1 MDKVNE
7 LTQNILVN
15 AATMNTDAIYS
26 PQKSLIRK
34 DINRIEANLKEVNYP
49 SLKWKAC
56 NSRLSK
62 IVSGTNVIKRLP
74 TTVVTLRTIDN
85 ALIYDIYT
93 EDLLFKLWIIDSIT
107 NQ

>member
-34 DINRIEANLKEVNYP
+34 DINRIEANLKELK
-49 SLKWKAC
+49 SL
-56 NSRLSK
+56 
-62 IVSGTNVIKRLP
+62 IKQQNP
-74 TTVVTLRTIDN
+74 DTIPGF
-85 ALIYDIYT
+85 
-93 EDLLFKLWIIDSIT
+93 LLFYIGDVTSPKKHNAT
-107 NQ
+107 KQR